1 MIRPLAPVRPV
12 SARPGAVDVNVTL
25 TMNDGTV
32 CRPRLSDGRLIVV
45 GETKPVRSL
54 TGAELRAGPQAA
66 LRVLDEVSPWPR
78 PKASAPPRPAPKG
91 EPAAELW

>member
-1 MIRPLAPVRPV
+1 MIRPLSPLRPV
-12 SARPGAVDVNVTL
+12 SALPGAVDVNVTL
-25 TMNDGTV
+25 TMNDGTM

-54 TGAELRAGPQAA
+54 AGAEIRAGPQAA
-66 LRVLDEVSPWPR
+66 LRVLDEVSPWP
-78 PKASAPPRPAPKG
+78 ASAPPRPAPKG